1 MNQKLLYGSIPMLIL
16 SVLRNKDMYGYE
28 IIQTLEL
35 RAENHFSLKEGTL
48 YPLLHKMEKS
58 KFIKSYTEL
67 DGRRQRKY
75 YKITNTG
82 MKELETSKKEWETYT
97 SLVSGIIKYAQNI

>member
-1 MNQKLLYGSIPMLIL
+1 MLIL

-28 IIQTLEL
+28 IIQTLEV

-48 YPLLHKMEKS
+48 YPLLHKMESNKH
-58 KFIKSYTEL
+58 IKSYTESSG
-67 DGRRQRKY
+67 GRKRKY

-82 MKELETSKKEWETYT
+82 MKELASSKEEWETYT
-97 SLVSGIIKYAQNI
+97 NFVSGVIKYEKVL